1 MYVVIYTDGA
11 CRGNPGPSGIGASI
25 ENENGDEIA
34 TVSSYIGNGTNNR
47 AEYIAAIEGVKKAI
61 QLQAEEIELRMDS
74 LLVVRQVE
82 GLWKIKHPSLKILN
96 QELKHALNSLKK
108 WRVKHVPREKNQRA
122 DSLANMALDKNRIT
136 T

>member
-1 MYVVIYTDGA
+1 MNVVIYTDGA

-122 DSLANMALDKNRIT
+122 DSLANMALD
-136 T
+136 

>member
-1 MYVVIYTDGA
+1 M
-11 CRGNPGPSGIGASI
+11 
-25 ENENGDEIA
+25 
-34 TVSSYIGNGTNNR
+34 
-47 AEYIAAIEGVKKAI
+47 AAIEGVKKAI

-122 DSLANMALDKNRIT
+122 DSLANMALD
-136 T
+136 

>member
-1 MYVVIYTDGA
+1 MNLVIYTDGA

-34 TVSSYIGNGTNNR
+34 IVSSYIGNGTNNR
-47 AEYIAAIEGVKKAI
+47 AEYMAAIEGVKKAI

-122 DSLANMALDKNRIT
+122 DSLANMALD
-136 T
+136 

>member
-34 TVSSYIGNGTNNR
+34 IVSSYIGNGTNNR
-47 AEYIAAIEGVKKAI
+47 AEYMAAIEGVKKAI

-122 DSLANMALDKNRIT
+122 DSLANMALD
-136 T
+136 

>member
-34 TVSSYIGNGTNNR
+34 IVSSYIGNGTNNR

-122 DSLANMALDKNRIT
+122 DSLANMALD
-136 T
+136 

>member
-96 QELKHALNSLKK
+96 QELKHALNSLKN

-122 DSLANMALDKNRIT
+122 DSLANMALD
-136 T
+136 

>member
-34 TVSSYIGNGTNNR
+34 IVSSYIGNGTNTR

-122 DSLANMALDKNRIT
+122 DSLANMVLD
-136 T
+136 

>member
-61 QLQAEEIELRMDS
+61 QLQAEEIDLRMDS

-122 DSLANMALDKNRIT
+122 DSLANMALD
-136 T
+136 

>member
-1 MYVVIYTDGA
+1 MNVVIYTDGA

-34 TVSSYIGNGTNNR
+34 IVSSYIGNGTNNR
-47 AEYIAAIEGVKKAI
+47 AEYMAAIEGVKKAI

-122 DSLANMALDKNRIT
+122 DSLANMALD
-136 T
+136 

>member
-61 QLQAEEIELRMDS
+61 QLQAEVIELRRDS

-122 DSLANMALDKNRIT
+122 DSLANMALD
-136 T
+136 

>member
-34 TVSSYIGNGTNNR
+34 TVSSYICNGTNNR

-122 DSLANMALDKNRIT
+122 DSLANMALD
-136 T
+136 

>member
-34 TVSSYIGNGTNNR
+34 IVSSYIGNGTNNR

-122 DSLANMALDKNRIT
+122 DSLANKALD
-136 T
+136 

>member
-96 QELKHALNSLKK
+96 KELKHALNSLKK

-122 DSLANMALDKNRIT
+122 DSLANMALD
-136 T
+136 

>member
-34 TVSSYIGNGTNNR
+34 TVSCYIGNGTNNR

-122 DSLANMALDKNRIT
+122 DSLANMALD
-136 T
+136 

>member
-34 TVSSYIGNGTNNR
+34 IVSSYIGNGTNNR

-122 DSLANMALDKNRIT
+122 ASLANMA
-136 T
+136 

>member
-47 AEYIAAIEGVKKAI
+47 AEYMAAIEGVKKAI

-122 DSLANMALDKNRIT
+122 DSLANMALD
-136 T
+136 

>member
-1 MYVVIYTDGA
+1 MNVVIYTDGA

-34 TVSSYIGNGTNNR
+34 IVSSYIGNGTNNR
-47 AEYIAAIEGVKKAI
+47 AEYMAAIEGVKKAI

-82 GLWKIKHPSLKILN
+82 GLWKIKHPGLKILN
-96 QELKHALNSLKK
+96 QELKHTLNSLKK

-122 DSLANMALDKNRIT
+122 DALANMALD
-136 T
+136 

>member
-96 QELKHALNSLKK
+96 LELKHALNSLKK

-122 DSLANMALDKNRIT
+122 DSLANMALD
-136 T
+136 

>member
-34 TVSSYIGNGTNNR
+34 TVSAYIGNGTNNR

-122 DSLANMALDKNRIT
+122 DSLANMALD
-136 T
+136 

>member
-25 ENENGDEIA
+25 ENENGEEIA
-34 TVSSYIGNGTNNR
+34 IVSSFIGNGTNNR
-47 AEYIAAIEGVKKAI
+47 AEYMAAIAGVKKAM
-61 QLQAEEIELRMDS
+61 QLNAEEIELRMDS

-82 GLWKIKHPSLKILN
+82 GRWKIKHPNLKILN
-96 QELKHALNSLKK
+96 QELKNVLGSLEK

-122 DSLANMALDKNRIT
+122 DSLANMALD
-136 T
+136 

>member
-61 QLQAEEIELRMDS
+61 LLLAEEIEIRMDS
-74 LLVVRQVE
+74 LLVVRKVE

-122 DSLANMALDKNRIT
+122 DSLANMALD
-136 T
+136 

>member
-122 DSLANMALDKNRIT
+122 DSLANMALD
-136 T
+136 

>member
-25 ENENGDEIA
+25 ENENGEEIA
-34 TVSSYIGNGTNNR
+34 IVSSFIGNGTNNR
-47 AEYIAAIEGVKKAI
+47 AEYMAAIAVVKKAM
-61 QLQAEEIELRMDS
+61 QLNAEEIELRMDS

-82 GLWKIKHPSLKILN
+82 GRWKIKHPNLKILN
-96 QELKHALNSLKK
+96 QELKNVLGSLEK

-122 DSLANMALDKNRIT
+122 DSLANMALD
-136 T
+136 

>member
-11 CRGNPGPSGIGASI
+11 CRGNPGPAGIGASI

-96 QELKHALNSLKK
+96 KELKS
-108 WRVKHVPREKNQRA
+108 Q
-122 DSLANMALDKNRIT
+122 
-136 T
+136 